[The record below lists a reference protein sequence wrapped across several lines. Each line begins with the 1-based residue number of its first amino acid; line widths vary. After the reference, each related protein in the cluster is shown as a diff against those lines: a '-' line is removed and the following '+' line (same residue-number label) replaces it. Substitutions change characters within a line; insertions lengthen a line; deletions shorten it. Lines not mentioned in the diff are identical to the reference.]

1 MFKVIYTCT
10 YLHIISILT
19 LILHLYINK
28 QIEIDSNKFNKW
40 FFYKGS
46 PLFTIEKNR
55 NGSQTLI
62 YKIKN
67 KTCILYSFENNV

>member
-28 QIEIDSNKFNKW
+28 QIEIDSNKLINDSFIKEVP
-40 FFYKGS
+40 FLQLKR
-46 PLFTIEKNR
+46 IEMDLKP
-55 NGSQTLI
+55 
-62 YKIKN
+62 
-67 KTCILYSFENNV
+67 